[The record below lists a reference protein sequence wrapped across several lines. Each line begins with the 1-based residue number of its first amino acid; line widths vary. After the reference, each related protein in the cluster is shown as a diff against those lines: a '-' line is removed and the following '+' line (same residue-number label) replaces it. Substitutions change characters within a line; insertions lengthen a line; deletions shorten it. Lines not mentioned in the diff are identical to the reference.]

1 MDFGKMN
8 MLHNLKETL
17 QREDVSPIIRR
28 FFINTLFDST
38 FMLLGIIVGAAFAP
52 NASLGVVLITMVSS
66 SLALGISTG
75 VSVYE
80 AESLE
85 RERRI
90 SELEKALFRDL
101 SGTRIEKRARSVIAL
116 VSIINFLTPLI
127 SCAVV
132 ISPLALAASN
142 ALTVDV
148 AVWLSIMLALSTL
161 FSAGAYFGRLG
172 KKNPWMK
179 GLRMV
184 IFGLVAFVIGFLLQS
199 LVQV

>member
-1 MDFGKMN
+1 MPS
-8 MLHNLKETL
+8 LKETL
-17 QREDVSPIIRR
+17 KREDVGPIIRR

-38 FMLLGIIVGAAFAP
+38 FMLLGIVTGAAFVADA
-52 NASLGVVLITMVSS
+52 NLGVVVVTMVTS

-85 RERRI
+85 QERKI

-101 SGTRIEKRARSVIAL
+101 SGTRIEKAARYVAIIAA
-116 VSIINFLTPLI
+116 SINFSTPLV

-132 ISPLALAASN
+132 VLPFILAMGEILEVNVAS
-142 ALTVDV
+142 
-148 AVWLSIMLALSTL
+148 WLSVVSALSTL
-161 FSAGAYFGRLG
+161 FGAGVYMGRLG
-172 KKNPWMK
+172 KKNPWKK

-184 IFGLVAFVIGFLLQS
+184 GFGLVAFIVGLFLDS
-199 LVQV
+199 LV